1 MPLPTGQWNIVSG
14 GFNGILNITS
24 VGLPGNAGNLPGS
37 AGMASRRLIA
47 FPVEVGGTLKLE
59 PNVTRNIFGNWNES
73 HQKLTFQYSEPPEDG
88 QKSYT
93 GYMFN
98 GGQPLFGVPPGLPT
112 PHWHLLA
119 GELVY
124 QLPLVLDPGAI
135 ARVMVVGSPGNLSST
150 ITTGWMARIA
160 IS

>member
-24 VGLPGNAGNLPGS
+24 VGLPGNVGNLPGS

-47 FPVEVGGTLKLE
+47 FPVEVAGTLQLE

-88 QKSYT
+88 QKAIRDTCSMA
-93 GYMFN
+93 GN
-98 GGQPLFGVPPGLPT
+98 RS
-112 PHWHLLA
+112 WAAHLDFRPRIGIFSRVSWFISCRLWWTLA
-119 GELVY
+119 
-124 QLPLVLDPGAI
+124 QLHG
-135 ARVMVVGSPGNLSST
+135 
-150 ITTGWMARIA
+150 
-160 IS
+160 